1 MIADGDR
8 FGPAVRADTS
18 LPRDLLADASG
29 QAATEY
35 ALLAFWTMFIIAA
48 SIKTLQ
54 AALLDY
60 YQDVASLICLPIP

>member
-1 MIADGDR
+1 MNRNI
-8 FGPAVRADTS
+8 
-18 LPRDLLADASG
+18 LRDETG

-35 ALLAFWTMFIIAA
+35 ALIVFWTIVVVLG
-48 SIKTLQ
+48 SIKAVE